1 MVGWSVVLRKPEK
14 LGINELVRIPPA
26 LNDLKARIYYLDV
39 GKLKTVPID
48 LKILSNAGNKE
59 VVETNL
65 YKTLSMI
72 VNSLENKILVASTLI

>member
-14 LGINELVRIPPA
+14 LGINELVRVPPV
-26 LNDLKARIYYLDV
+26 LNDLKARICYLDV

>member
-1 MVGWSVVLRKPEK
+1 MVGWLVVLRKPEK
-14 LGINELVRIPPA
+14 LGINELVRVPPA